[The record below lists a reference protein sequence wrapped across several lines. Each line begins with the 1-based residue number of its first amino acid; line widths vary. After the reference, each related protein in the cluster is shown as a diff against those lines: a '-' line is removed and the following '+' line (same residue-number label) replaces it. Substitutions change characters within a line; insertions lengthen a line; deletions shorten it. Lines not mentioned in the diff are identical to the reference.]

1 VSPLKLPKPDP
12 PTPFWKRTEARVA
25 LVAGFFT
32 ILAAVLN
39 SCTTLFK
46 KNEPPAAPAAV
57 TSSNSNQVA
66 VTNSAPVTVNT
77 PVTVN
82 NNISQ
87 APVNPTS
94 TDAKHPVLEQFALN
108 PSESFFEPCNG
119 RNCTFGRWS
128 GKAVHW
134 VPSNEYWRFSGADY
148 ARSPADDKKY
158 KDNPS
163 FYDKHFQPVFDVVI
177 SNPLPRPVVLTAID
191 VIVYRQTEFAA
202 GDGEEPPN
210 GGVIKVMNRY
220 TVPFGNFTIDPPKYP
235 VTETTPALPPLEI
248 APNRP
253 GRFQLA
259 LDNKLGAIEIN
270 DIRLRFHF
278 GANGTVQTDRFRL
291 TF

>member
-1 VSPLKLPKPDP
+1 MSPLKPPPKTDTS
-12 PTPFWKRTEARVA
+12 TPFWKRTETA
-25 LVAGFFT
+25 LVGGVFT
-32 ILAAVLN
+32 ILAAILGAYA
-39 SCTTLFK
+39 TLHK
-46 KNEPPAAPAAV
+46 PPPDPHANPPAAA
-57 TSSNSNQVA
+57 SNNSNQA
-66 VTNSAPVTVNT
+66 TVTNSAPVTVNT

-87 APVNPTS
+87 GPANTPSP
-94 TDAKHPVLEQFALN
+94 DAKRPVLEQFALN
-108 PSESFFEPCNG
+108 TSESFFEPCIG
-119 RNCTFGRWS
+119 RGCTFGKWP
-128 GKAVHW
+128 GKAFHW
-134 VPSNEYWRFSGADY
+134 VPSKDYWRFSGADY
-148 ARSPADDKKY
+148 ARSSADDKKY
-158 KDNPS
+158 KENPS
-163 FYDKHFQPVFDVVI
+163 FYNKHFQPVFDVVI

-191 VIVYRQTEFAA
+191 VIVYRQTEYAA

-210 GGVIKVMNRY
+210 SGVINVMNRY
-220 TVPFGNFTIDPPKYP
+220 TVPFGNFETDTPKYP

-259 LDNKLGAIEIN
+259 LDNKLGAIQIN